1 MQFNPHD
8 YQQYAIE
15 YIESHEVAAVLLDM
29 GLGKTAITLTA
40 LNDLL
45 FDYFEITRVLV
56 IAPLR
61 VARNTWP
68 QEIEKWDHL
77 KDIRYSV
84 AVGTEKERLAAFQK
98 DADIYIINR
107 ENVQWMVDHVPFEF
121 DAIVVDELSSFKNWN
136 SKRFK
141 SLMKVRPRAKRV
153 IGLTGTP
160 SGNGLMDL
168 FAEFKVL
175 DMGQRLGRFITKYRL
190 KYFRPDRM
198 NGQVVYSYKLLPGAE
213 KRIYDKISDIT
224 ISMKAADHLKMP
236 ELINSEFPVFM
247 DEGEQCIYDQMC
259 EDLTAQLKEGEVTA
273 ANAGVLSGKLC
284 QMANGAVY
292 TDDGNVDRIHERKLD
307 ALEDIIESMNGRP
320 LLVAYWYK
328 HDLDRIEERL
338 QMRKIEF
345 ARLDT
350 DASIARWNRGEIPVA
365 LIHPAS
371 AGHGL
376 NLQSGGS
383 TLCWFGITWSLELY
397 QQTVARLY
405 RQGQTSN
412 TVVVQHIIT
421 ADTIDERIMK
431 ALRYKDKTQAA
442 LIDAVKAN
450 LEVPA

>member
-8 YQQYAIE
+8 YQQYAID

-40 LNDLL
+40 LYDLL

-84 AVGTEKERLAAFQK
+84 AVGTEKERLEAFQK

-107 ENVQWMVDHVPFEF
+107 ENVQWMVGHVPFEF

-136 SKRFK
+136 NKRFK
-141 SLMKVRPRAKRV
+141 SLMKVRPRSKRV

-175 DMGQRLGRFITKYRL
+175 DMGQRLGRFITKYRQE
-190 KYFRPDRM
+190 YFRPDRM

-431 ALRYKDKTQAA
+431 ALRYKDKTQAT